1 MTDGTV
7 AKNLEAYFWEP
18 IDVEL
23 LSHARARSESS
34 NSEIHPEPLQ
44 EIVRRRVMLRGRMTG
59 SAHAFAETVM
69 AIEGLT
75 PDLQR
80 SLVEERIGIG
90 DLLRARKLETYREL
104 VSVERRQP
112 ANGRTVWESSQLG
125 AS

>member
-1 MTDGTV
+1 
-7 AKNLEAYFWEP
+7 
-18 IDVEL
+18 
-23 LSHARARSESS
+23 
-34 NSEIHPEPLQ
+34 
-44 EIVRRRVMLRGRMTG
+44 MTG

-104 VSVERRQP
+104 VSVERGQP
-112 ANGRTVWESSQLG
+112 ANGRTIWESSQLG